1 MIDTKASLPG
11 KSKWMIGLSL
21 LLCMMAINGA
31 LAQSFGAIYNTE
43 SLNLRA
49 DGSSSSTWKGSYTKG
64 TWVEITGS
72 KNNFYAVI
80 TPDGRWGY
88 MSKNYINLGSQT
100 ASQIAIVKNHT
111 GRFLNYRAS
120 PSYSARI
127 LGIFFDGVPLMVESY
142 ANGWYK
148 VHINGTR
155 GYVQA
160 DYVRI
165 TQTPGSSSVA
175 TIKTPNNTAINL
187 RGGPGTGYGATRQFP
202 GDRYV
207 MVLAKGKGWWKV
219 SIDGHIGFM
228 SSEFLV
234 DGLKAAKDI
243 AAEGGGGTG
252 SGYAMVNNPLP
263 TQALNL
269 RMLSNTSSAVI
280 AKLYNGTRL
289 RMNRQGTEWCAVAV
303 ESTGACGYVMTK
315 YIKLYQLPATPSLR
329 VSHPQ
334 GQRVNLRKGPSFE
347 AGVAMQL
354 SSGTSVTVVAPGTE
368 WTKIKYGGTVGY
380 MVSYFLK

>member
-1 MIDTKASLPG
+1 MVGTKASSPK

-21 LLCMMAINGA
+21 LLCIMAMNGA
-31 LAQSFGAIYNTE
+31 LAQSFGVIYNTE

-88 MSKNYINLGSQT
+88 MSKNYINRSSQA

-111 GRFLNYRAS
+111 GRFLNFRAS

-142 ANGWYK
+142 THGWYQ
-148 VHINGTR
+148 VYINGKR

-160 DYVRI
+160 DYVRVSQ
-165 TQTPGSSSVA
+165 TQGSSSVA

-187 RGGPGTGYGATRQFP
+187 RNGPGTGHGVIRQFP

-219 SIDGHIGFM
+219 NIDGTIGFM

-234 DGLKAAKDI
+234 DGLRSAKDI
-243 AAEGGGGTG
+243 TAEGGGTAA
-252 SGYAMVNNPLP
+252 SGYAVVNNPRAA
-263 TQALNL
+263 QALNL

-280 AKLYNGTRL
+280 AKLYNGTKL
-289 RMNRQGTEWCAVAV
+289 RVDRQGTEWCAVTV
-303 ESTGACGYVMTK
+303 QSTGACGYVMTK
-315 YIKLYQLPATPSLR
+315 YIKLFQLPATPALR

-334 GQRVNLRKGPSFE
+334 GQKVNLRKGPSFE
-347 AGVAMQL
+347 AGVAMQI
-354 SSGTSVTVVAPGTE
+354 SSGTSVTVVTPGIE
-368 WTKIKYGGTVGY
+368 WTKVKHGGTVGY

>member
-1 MIDTKASLPG
+1 MVGTKASSPK

-21 LLCMMAINGA
+21 LLCIMAMNGA
-31 LAQSFGAIYNTE
+31 LAQSFGVIYNTE

-88 MSKNYINLGSQT
+88 MSKNYINRSSQA

-111 GRFLNYRAS
+111 GRFLNFRAS

-142 ANGWYK
+142 THGWYQ
-148 VHINGTR
+148 VYINGKR

-160 DYVRI
+160 DYVRVSQ
-165 TQTPGSSSVA
+165 TQGSSSVA

-187 RGGPGTGYGATRQFP
+187 RNGPGTGHGVIRQFP

-219 SIDGHIGFM
+219 NIDGTIGFM
-228 SSEFLV
+228 SSEFLE
-234 DGLKAAKDI
+234 DGLRSAKDI
-243 AAEGGGGTG
+243 AAEGGGTAA
-252 SGYAMVNNPLP
+252 SGYAVVNNPRAA
-263 TQALNL
+263 QALNL

-280 AKLYNGTRL
+280 AKLYNGTKL
-289 RMNRQGTEWCAVAV
+289 RVDRQGTEWCAVTV
-303 ESTGACGYVMTK
+303 QSTGACGYVMTK
-315 YIKLYQLPATPSLR
+315 YIKLFQLPATPALR

-334 GQRVNLRKGPSFE
+334 GQKVNLRKGPSFE
-347 AGVAMQL
+347 AGVAMQI
-354 SSGTSVTVVAPGTE
+354 SSGTSVTVVTPGIE
-368 WTKIKYGGTVGY
+368 WTKVKHGGTVGY